1 MSGTKC
7 FSKIDLINSYTQV
20 ELSEQARNFTA
31 FITEEG
37 VKRYM
42 RLIYDL
48 SPASAIFQRC
58 LEQTL
63 GGIRE
68 VKFISDN
75 IIIYSKITEENYEIL
90 RKLFDRI

>member
-1 MSGTKC
+1 
-7 FSKIDLINSYTQV
+7 
-20 ELSEQARNFTA
+20 
-31 FITEEG
+31 
-37 VKRYM
+37 M

-58 LEQTL
+58 LEQTV

-75 IIIYSKITEENYEIL
+75 IIIYSKTTEENYEIL

>member
-1 MSGTKC
+1 MSGTKY
-7 FSKIDLINSYTQV
+7 FSKIDLRNSYTQV
-20 ELSEQARNFTA
+20 KLSEQARNFTA

-37 VKRYM
+37 VKRCT

>member
-31 FITEEG
+31 FITEGG

-48 SPASAIFQRC
+48 SPTSAIFQRC

-75 IIIYSKITEENYEIL
+75 IIIYSKTTEENYEIL